1 MFDNKK
7 GMQEMWWIIGA
18 AIIVVLIV
26 ILVLMWFTG
35 SGGKAFGTVGNQISG
50 LSDCDGDKVV
60 DSFDKCPCDYGDT
73 NSEFQGCSST
83 TTKED
88 LKTIK
93 KVGDAGCTCTN
104 QK

>member
-35 SGGKAFGTVGNQISG
+35 SGGKAFNTVGGQISG

-73 NSEFQGCSST
+73 NAELEGCKSGVKKGDPDTQKKTGT
-83 TTKED
+83 T
-88 LKTIK
+88 
-93 KVGDAGCTCTN
+93 GCCP
-104 QK
+104 K